1 MTSATLYR
9 EGDDLDA
16 LLAELDEQHPG
27 QVRVVEVSYPRTGGL
42 GGFFAK
48 QRVGVEYVLTPAAPR
63 TPPHRVAPAAGRKRP
78 SPSPRPQAAP
88 NPSAAGADPF
98 DELIAHAESA
108 EDAYADTRSAVA
120 LQATG
125 QPGTS
130 NAEFAQLLL
139 DLAAKKSAN
148 RKAVEAATDVPV
160 AATRPATPVEQSAP
174 RRVEPAVAE
183 APAVE
188 AAIEAPAAEAAAI
201 REFSKMDAQL
211 SAPEKIA
218 DLASL
223 DFAPALS
230 APLFR
235 TVTRTGE
242 EIAPAHP
249 VDQQPV
255 RQEPVRQEPEQQPVP
270 ASAATAAPVVEP
282 GMAGLTL
289 RRKLAEVGVR
299 LASIPSDPQH
309 PYAVVEDLVAKLPVT
324 PPLPTA
330 AGAVIVLAG
339 PVAHIA
345 HAAEY
350 LVNKLRLRPENVWST
365 DAAVA
370 GQPITDVWQAC
381 EVSAAARLGNEGPA
395 LFIVPTDNTDA
406 DHGEIVRALQP
417 DAFWAHVDATRK
429 PADTQVALARLGA
442 PTALV
447 VTGAQHTSSPATV
460 WDLGVPAAL
469 LDHRPATSSA
479 WAVLLLD
486 KLAELAEPA
495 L

>member
-48 QRVGVEYVLTPAAPR
+48 QRVGVEYVLTPAAPP

-160 AATRPATPVEQSAP
+160 AATRPATAVEQSAP

-188 AAIEAPAAEAAAI
+188 AAVEAAIEAAAI
-201 REFSKMDAQL
+201 REFCKMDAQL

-242 EIAPAHP
+242 EIAPGRP
-249 VDQQPV
+249 VD
-255 RQEPVRQEPEQQPVP
+255 QEPVRQEPEQQPVRD
-270 ASAATAAPVVEP
+270 SAATAAPVVEP

-289 RRKLAEVGVR
+289 RRKLAEVGVP

-324 PPLPTA
+324 PALPTA

-350 LVNKLRLRPENVWST
+350 LAHKLRLRPENVWST
-365 DAAVA
+365 DPAVA
-370 GQPITDVWQAC
+370 GRPIADVWQAC
-381 EVSAAARLGNEGPA
+381 EMAAAARLGNEGPA

-429 PADTQVALARLGA
+429 PADTQAALARLGA

-486 KLAELAEPA
+486 KLAELSEPG